1 MWTKN
6 IKTNT
11 NSTKCAILTVLLKLG
26 VNSRDTENIGEQV
39 KKQTK
44 NINKTDPRLKTGVG
58 LKQGAHEGQTVPPI
72 DNLVRDS
79 GK

>member
-1 MWTKN
+1 
-6 IKTNT
+6 
-11 NSTKCAILTVLLKLG
+11 